1 MLSVLAFVPED
12 RVVHA
17 FEALIDEE
25 LYPPEALPVVD
36 YFEDTWIG
44 RPCRRNIRRPPTFPI
59 QMWSCFER
67 IKHDLPKTNNA
78 IEGWHRAFLQQ
89 VSENHPSFWKFLEA
103 LQREQSLTE
112 VKIEKLHSGMTCDNR
127 KKKYRESETR
137 LKNLISCFDDHSD
150 LVEYVPA
157 VVHNI
162 RL

>member
-1 MLSVLAFVPED
+1 MVFVPVD
-12 RVVHA
+12 QVVHA

-25 LYPPEALPVVD
+25 LYPPEALPVID

-44 RPCRRNIRRPPTFPI
+44 RPCRRNSRRPPTFPL
-59 QMWSCFER
+59 QMWSSYEGM
-67 IKHDLPKTNNA
+67 KHDLPKTNNA

-89 VSENHPSFWKFLEA
+89 VSGNHPSVWKFLEA

-112 VKIEKLHSGMTCDNR
+112 VKTEQLLSGMTCDKR
-127 KKKYRESETR
+127 KKKYRESETC

-150 LVEYVPA
+150 IVEYVSA
-157 VVHNI
+157 VAHNI